1 MTSLWSILAVAL
13 LSVVFVL
20 THRNRGC
27 PGAHA
32 CDDAGGADACP
43 GCPHRRAS

>member
-1 MTSLWSILAVAL
+1 MTEVWAVLAAAL

-27 PGAHA
+27 PGAHDCGEA
-32 CDDAGGADACP
+32 DGADACP
-43 GCPHRRAS
+43 GCPLRR